1 MIEEYRQ
8 VEEER
13 RMTRS
18 QRVLLFGRS
27 IAAFAMIV
35 FAAYATMIPIDSLTS
50 PSDSTAHAQIQ
61 TAAKVGALAPDIAF
75 TTVDGSEYQLSD
87 FRGRPVMLWFYASW
101 CPTCQVGTM
110 AVAGVVD
117 QLKLAGVQII
127 QLQLYNNL
135 GYPGPTAEE
144 FARQYASSVP
154 RSPNWLWGDASL
166 VASYTYDPQGYPD
179 IYFLIDEN
187 GTLRAMDFAPHVT
200 MDKILEFAQAAN
212 RSG

>member
-1 MIEEYRQ
+1 MSCISGFVMI
-8 VEEER
+8 
-13 RMTRS
+13 
-18 QRVLLFGRS
+18 FF
-27 IAAFAMIV
+27 AAF
-35 FAAYATMIPIDSLTS
+35 ATMIPIDSLTS
-50 PSDSTAHAQIQ
+50 PSDSAAHAQIQ

-101 CPTCQVGTM
+101 CPTCQVGTI
-110 AVAGVVD
+110 AVAGIVD

-127 QLQLYNNL
+127 QLQLYKNL

-179 IYFLIDEN
+179 IYFLIGRDGIVREI
-187 GTLRAMDFAPHVT
+187 APAPHVT
-200 MDKILEFAQAAN
+200 IDKILAFAQAAS
-212 RSG
+212 SGG

>member
-1 MIEEYRQ
+1 
-8 VEEER
+8 
-13 RMTRS
+13 MTRS
-18 QRVLLFGRS
+18 QRFLLFGRS

-35 FAAYATMIPIDSLTS
+35 FAAYATMIPIGSLTS
-50 PSDSTAHAQIQ
+50 PLDSTVRAQIQ

-101 CPTCQVGTM
+101 CPTCQVGTI
-110 AVAGVVD
+110 AVAGIVD

-127 QLQLYNNL
+127 QLQLYKNL

-179 IYFLIDEN
+179 IYFLIGRDGIVREI
-187 GTLRAMDFAPHVT
+187 APAPHVT
-200 MDKILEFAQAAN
+200 IDKILAFAQAAS
-212 RSG
+212 SGG

>member
-1 MIEEYRQ
+1 MSRC
-8 VEEER
+8 
-13 RMTRS
+13 
-18 QRVLLFGRS
+18 QRFLPYGRS

-35 FAAYATMIPIDSLTS
+35 FAAYATMIPIGSLTS
-50 PSDSTAHAQIQ
+50 PLGSTARAQIQ

-101 CPTCQVGTM
+101 CPTCQIGTK
-110 AVAGVVD
+110 AVAGVID
-117 QLKLAGVQII
+117 QLKLAEVQII
-127 QLQLYNNL
+127 QLQLYKNL

-187 GTLRAMDFAPHVT
+187 GTLQAIDFAPHVT
-200 MDKILEFAQAAN
+200 MDKILDFARRAKV
-212 RSG
+212 RG

>member
-1 MIEEYRQ
+1 
-8 VEEER
+8 
-13 RMTRS
+13 MTRS

-35 FAAYATMIPIDSLTS
+35 FAAFATMIPIDSLTS
-50 PSDSTAHAQIQ
+50 PSESTAQAQIR
-61 TAAKVGALAPDIAF
+61 TAAKIGAMAPDITF
-75 TTVDGSEYQLSD
+75 TTVDGAEHRLSEFQ
-87 FRGRPVMLWFYASW
+87 GRPVMLWFYASW
-101 CPTCQVGTM
+101 CPTCQIGTM
-110 AVAGVVD
+110 AVAGVID

-154 RSPNWLWGDASL
+154 RSSNWLWGDASL
-166 VASYTYDPQGYPD
+166 VASFTYDPSGYPD

-187 GTLRAMDFAPHVT
+187 GTLRVMDFAPHVT

>member
-1 MIEEYRQ
+1 
-8 VEEER
+8 
-13 RMTRS
+13 MTRS
-18 QRVLLFGRS
+18 QRSLLFGRN

-35 FAAYATMIPIDSLTS
+35 FAAYATMIPIGSLTS
-50 PSDSTAHAQIQ
+50 PYDSAAQAQIQ
-61 TAAKVGALAPDIAF
+61 SAAKVGALAPHIAF

-110 AVAGVVD
+110 AVAGIVD
-117 QLKLAGVQII
+117 QLNLAGVQII
-127 QLQLYNNL
+127 QLQLYKNL
-135 GYPGPTAEE
+135 GYPGPTAKE
-144 FARQYASSVP
+144 FATQYASSVP
-154 RSPNWLWGDASL
+154 RSSNWLWGDASL
-166 VASYTYDPQGYPD
+166 VASFTYDPQGYPD

-187 GTLRAMDFAPHVT
+187 GTIRAMEFAPHVT

>member
-1 MIEEYRQ
+1 MSRC
-8 VEEER
+8 
-13 RMTRS
+13 
-18 QRVLLFGRS
+18 QRLLPYGRS

-35 FAAYATMIPIDSLTS
+35 FATYATMIPIGSRTS
-50 PSDSTAHAQIQ
+50 PLDSTAHAQIQ

-101 CPTCQVGTM
+101 CLTCQIGTI

-117 QLKLAGVQII
+117 QLKLAEVQII
-127 QLQLYNNL
+127 QLQLYKNL

-154 RSPNWLWGDASL
+154 RSPNWLWGNASL
-166 VASYTYDPQGYPD
+166 VASYTYDPSGYPD
-179 IYFLIDEN
+179 IYFLIGRDGIVQEI
-187 GTLRAMDFAPHVT
+187 APAPHVT
-200 MDKILEFAQAAN
+200 MDLILDFAERAQV
-212 RSG
+212 RG